1 MNVKKDLIKTW
12 GIDESWTL
20 FLDRD
25 GVINHETFENYITK
39 PEEFKFLEGVQD
51 AIAFL
56 SNIFTKIIVV
66 TNQQGVG
73 KGIMSENDLI
83 EVNDYMHEQIKI
95 KGGRLDAIYYA
106 TELSGTKGGLRKPG
120 RGMVDLAKKNFPEID
135 FEKSIIIGNS
145 SSDIELG
152 NHLGMKTIY
161 IGKNW
166 HRNAL
171 YTLESLK
178 MFTQLLSC

>member
-1 MNVKKDLIKTW
+1 MNEKKDLIKIW

-51 AIAFL
+51 ALAFL

-106 TELSGTKGGLRKPG
+106 TELRGTKGGLRKPG
-120 RGMVDLAKKNFPEID
+120 RGMVDLAKNNFPDID

-145 SSDIELG
+145 NSDIELG

-171 YTLESLK
+171 CTLESLT
-178 MFTQLLSC
+178 MFTQLL